1 MRLRI
6 YLRTKRNPGGI
17 PPGMMRALR
26 YAPYAIRHHWTP
38 KQVDEEIPAD
48 VEPYLLDVEALL
60 EEEAKRNAQL
70 RRP

>member
-6 YLRTKRNPGGI
+6 LLRTKRNPGGI
-17 PPGMMRALR
+17 PPGMLRALR

-60 EEEAKRNAQL
+60 EDEAKRNERL
-70 RRP
+70 RRS